1 MYNSICRFAGKQVVA
16 GALLAVC
23 LTAPSFVTAEE
34 IYVQRDTGDH
44 HVLATVVA
52 CSVPAGS
59 YTSEYAVTLNLANS
73 GGYWLI
79 DDQSLVIAAHAS
91 AVSTPP
97 CLPKELPLAPNS

>member
-59 YTSEYAVTLNLANS
+59 YTIGVRGHVELGELR
-73 GGYWLI
+73 GYWLI

-97 CLPKELPLAPNS
+97 CLPKEFPLAPNS